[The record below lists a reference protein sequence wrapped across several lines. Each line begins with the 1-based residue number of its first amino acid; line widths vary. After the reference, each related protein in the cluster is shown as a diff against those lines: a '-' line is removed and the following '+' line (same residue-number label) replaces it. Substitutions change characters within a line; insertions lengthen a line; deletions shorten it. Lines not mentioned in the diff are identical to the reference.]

1 MQNLT
6 SNSVYVIE
14 EVGVDMNSR
23 SVAIGVDIGGSKI
36 SAAAIDRHGKIVSS
50 HTIATPLQSTEA
62 TVDAVVGLIEN
73 IKTVSSG
80 IVEPVGIGI
89 AVAGTVDSAHGAI
102 VQSPNL
108 PFSEIKLREIIEK
121 RCGLPTVLDNDA
133 NLATFGEKH
142 YGTARDASHVVGLT
156 LGTGIGSGIICD
168 GRLYRGA
175 TGSAAELGHMVIC
188 ATGPRCTC
196 GSRGC
201 FEEMASGRALV
212 RIAKERLARDGGGLI
227 GEMAGGDP
235 ERVTGP
241 MVTEAARQGDIAAN
255 EVFAEVGFW
264 LGIGINNIINIFNPE
279 IVVIDGGMAEAGEL
293 VLAPARA
300 VVAERTLKPNKD
312 VAKIVRG
319 RLGNEAG
326 MLGAAALV
334 FESFKVK

>member
-1 MQNLT
+1 M
-6 SNSVYVIE
+6 S
-14 EVGVDMNSR
+14 SR
-23 SVAIGVDIGGSKI
+23 SVAIGVDIGGTKI
-36 SAAAIDRHGKIVSS
+36 AAATVDRQGNIVSA
-50 HTIATPLQSTEA
+50 HTISTPLQSSEVA
-62 TVDAVVGLIEN
+62 VDAITQLIET
-73 IKTVSSG
+73 IKTASSG

-89 AVAGTVDSAHGAI
+89 AVAGTVDWAHGTI

-108 PFSEIKLREIIEK
+108 PFSDIKLRAIIEK
-121 RCGLPTVLDNDA
+121 SCGLPTVLDNDA

-142 YGTARDASHVVGLT
+142 YGTARDANHIVGLT

-175 TGSAAELGHMVIC
+175 TGSAAELGHMVIT
-188 ATGPRCTC
+188 AEGPRCTC
-196 GSRGC
+196 GSYGC

-212 RIAKERLARDGGGLI
+212 RLAKERVVLDGGGLI

-235 ERVTGP
+235 ALVTGP
-241 MVTEAARQGDIAAN
+241 MVTEAAHQGDVAAN

-300 VVAERTLKPNKD
+300 VVAERALHPNKD

-319 RLGNEAG
+319 QLGNQAG

-334 FESFKVK
+334 FETFDAG